1 MSDNHSVTDA
11 TQNREADP
19 ARTDQ
24 HPPMG
29 HRSLLAT
36 AATLLCLLAILF
48 SLWKIGGNVKEL
60 AGTSQQQQFWL
71 LCHAGATDPERKA
84 AFMELVKSG
93 NIEWRSANLRN
104 LDLSDLDFPSIQVQN
119 ANFENSSLAGA
130 NLPDSE
136 LSLSLF
142 QLVDFTEANVSS
154 SNLIEVYLLKAILN
168 KTNFYNTNLQRAMIE
183 QATAHGTNFEK
194 ADLTEAHM
202 LLSDFKN
209 CNFRQADMTL
219 VNLEAATL
227 EGCDL
232 TGAQLEKALLLD
244 ADFTDSNWW
253 RAQGLTTNTIEDLL
267 RSFPP
272 SETIKPEWKADF
284 KEWLIEFTSL
294 QDNSRETKPRP

>member
-1 MSDNHSVTDA
+1 MPDNHSVTDA
-11 TQNREADP
+11 AQDRKADP
-19 ARTDQ
+19 AQAGQQ
-24 HPPMG
+24 HPVG

-36 AATLLCLLAILF
+36 AATLLCLLAIVF
-48 SLWKIGGNVKEL
+48 SLRKLGQNVQEI

-71 LCHAGATDPERKA
+71 LCHAGATDLERKT
-84 AFMELVKSG
+84 AFVELVKSG

-104 LDLSDLDFPSIQVQN
+104 LDLSGLDLPSIQVQN

-136 LSLSLF
+136 LSMSLF

-183 QATAHGTNFEK
+183 QVTAHGTNFEK

-202 LLSDFKN
+202 LLADFTDS
-209 CNFRQADMTL
+209 NFRQADMTL

-232 TGAQLEKALLLD
+232 AGAQLEKALLLD

-272 SETIKPEWKADF
+272 SDKIKPEWEADF
-284 KEWLIEFTSL
+284 KNWLDEFTTMKKNT
-294 QDNSRETKPRP
+294 QETRPQP

>member
-11 TQNREADP
+11 AQNREADP
-19 ARTDQ
+19 ANTGQQ
-24 HPPMG
+24 HPVG

-36 AATLLCLLAILF
+36 AATLLCLLAIFF
-48 SLWKIGGNVKEL
+48 SLRKIGKNVQEMT
-60 AGTSQQQQFWL
+60 GTSQQQQFWL
-71 LCHAGATDPERKA
+71 LCQPGATDLERKA
-84 AFMELVKSG
+84 AFIELVKSG

-104 LDLSDLDFPSIQVQN
+104 LDLSGLDLPSIQVQN

-136 LSLSLF
+136 LSMSLF
-142 QLVDFTEANVSS
+142 QLVDFTEADVSS

-168 KTNFYNTNLQRAMIE
+168 KTNFYNANMQRAMIE
-183 QATAHGTNFEK
+183 QVTAYETNFEK

-202 LLSDFKN
+202 LLSDFTDS
-209 CNFRQADMTL
+209 NFRQADMTL

-232 TGAQLEKALLLD
+232 SGAQLEKALLLD
-244 ADFTDSNWW
+244 TDFTDSNWW

-272 SETIKPEWKADF
+272 SDKIKPEWKVDF
-284 KEWLIEFTSL
+284 KDWLNEFTAIKNNA
-294 QDNSRETKPRP
+294 QETKPQP